1 MTIRHIKIFEAVC
14 ECGCNMTKA
23 AEYLHMT
30 QPAVS
35 LAVSEL
41 ESYYGVKLFDRIARR
56 LYLSDAGRTFREYAK
71 TITLT
76 FDDMEKTV
84 RDWDAR
90 GIIRVGASISI
101 GSMLLPG
108 YVKAF
113 RETHPDT
120 TVKVKINRSDR
131 LEQALSD
138 NSIDFALIE
147 GVVHDPALV
156 CEDYMEDR
164 LAVIVSPETCANG
177 SVLGVSE
184 FSAMPF
190 LLREH
195 GSGTREIFEAAMQ
208 AKSIPLPEPLWE
220 SLSTA
225 ALMNAAEAGIGAAV
239 VPWRMAAERIA
250 SGTVSEVFAQGID
263 FSRKYKIVYHR
274 DKKLTG
280 AALDFLELCRTA
292 ESRENPDE
300 NAEPY

>member
-23 AEYLHMT
+23 AECLHMT

-108 YVKAF
+108 YVKSF

-177 SVLGVSE
+177 SVLEVSE